1 MTTAMNFSSLAKSS
15 SLVER
20 QVESPAAK
28 VDREHDLPVVPGQVE
43 PLTTEQKLADV
54 VAGVGGSG
62 NSGPTGSRKS
72 PNLFKRIGF
81 AVLVVALLS
90 GAVAGYNFYQIAS
103 THQETDDAYVTGH
116 MHQVS
121 TRVNGTVA
129 QVLVDDNEHVKAGQ
143 LLVVLDSNDYQVK
156 VKQARAALDTALQ
169 QSRVAQ
175 TSVSYAATNANGQ
188 VTTAQGA
195 VSNARAGIARAQASV
210 NESQAAI
217 SSARANLSAK
227 EAELSRAEADFE
239 RYKKLESQGAVA
251 VQELDNARRDFKV
264 AQENVNGARDD
275 IKQSEA
281 KLAQA
286 RETVNTARAQ
296 LVQAQGQIVLAEAS
310 GTQTAVNERQ
320 FDVARTSIAQAQAA
334 LDEALLNLS
343 YSKIYAP
350 ANGRVG
356 KKTVEVGQRVEP
368 GQPLLTV
375 VSDQTWVVANFKETQ
390 LKRMRPGD
398 LVEIKIDS
406 FADHKFAGRVL
417 SFAPGSGASFA
428 LLPSDNAT
436 GNFTK
441 IVQRVPVKIV
451 FDQASLKGYSDLLV
465 PGMSAVASVDVAAKN
480 R

>member
-1 MTTAMNFSSLAKSS
+1 MTTAMNFSSLAESS
-15 SLVER
+15 SAVER
-20 QVESPAAK
+20 QADSIEAKIDRELDLPAAPE
-28 VDREHDLPVVPGQVE
+28 RIE
-43 PLTTEQKLADV
+43 PSIIDEDFS
-54 VAGVGGSG
+54 GVLSGSG
-62 NSGPTGSRKS
+62 RPGNPGAGNGSKS
-72 PNLFKRIGF
+72 SR
-81 AVLVVALLS
+81 LVKILALGALIVALLA
-90 GAVAGYNFYQIAS
+90 GAFAGYNFYQVAS

-143 LLVVLDSNDYQVK
+143 LLVALDPSDYQVK

-175 TSVSYAATNANGQ
+175 ANVSYAATNANGQ

-195 VSNARAGIARAQASV
+195 ISNARAGIARAGASV
-210 NESQAAI
+210 NEAQAAVF
-217 SSARANLSAK
+217 SARANLSAK
-227 EAELSRAEADFE
+227 EAELTRAESDFE

-264 AQENVNGARDD
+264 AQENVNGAREE

-286 RETVNTARAQ
+286 RESVNTARAQ
-296 LVQAQGQIVLAEAS
+296 LVQAQGQIVLAQAS

-320 FDVARTSIAQAQAA
+320 FDVTRTSISQAQAA

-343 YSKIYAP
+343 YSRIYAP
-350 ANGRVG
+350 TNGRVG

-375 VSDQTWVVANFKETQ
+375 VSDETWVVANFKETQ
-390 LKRMRPGD
+390 LKQMRPGD
-398 LVEIKIDS
+398 SVEIKIDS
-406 FADHKFAGRVL
+406 FADHKFEGQVL

-451 FDQASLKGYSDLLV
+451 FDQPSLKGYRDLLV
-465 PGMSAVASVDVAAKN
+465 PGMSAVANVSVKS